1 MLALESVVGGY
12 GETTVLRD
20 VSLSVP
26 EASVVALLGAN
37 GAGKTTIMRVASG
50 ELRPRAGRVVMNGCD
65 ITSAAPFQ
73 RWKLGVCH
81 IPEGRAVFPGLTVRE
96 NLVTFAK
103 GRADDALDRATE
115 AFPVLASRLGQRAG
129 TLSGGEQQ
137 MLALARAYV
146 TEPKVVLL
154 DEVSMGLAPKI
165 VDEIFAFLERISGEG
180 ASLLLVE
187 QYVNRALALA
197 DYVYMM
203 NRGNIAFAGEPA
215 EIDEEEI
222 FVRYMGTE
230 VGASR

>member
-20 VSLSVP
+20 ISLTVP

-37 GAGKTTIMRVASG
+37 GAGKTTVMRVASG
-50 ELRPRAGRVVMNGCD
+50 ELRPRAGRVVMDGHD
-65 ITSAAPFQ
+65 ISTAPPFR

-103 GRADDALDRATE
+103 AGADEALTRATE
-115 AFPVLASRLGQRAG
+115 AFPVLAQRMGQRAG

-146 TEPKVVLL
+146 TEPRVVLL
-154 DEVSMGLAPKI
+154 DEVSMGLAPKV
-165 VDEIFAFLERISGEG
+165 VDDIFAFIGLLASTG

-187 QYVNRALALA
+187 QYVTRALELA
-197 DYVYMM
+197 DHVYVMS
-203 NRGNIAFAGEPA
+203 RGRVTFSGPPA
-215 EIDEEEI
+215 DLDEEN
-222 FVRYMGTE
+222 VLAGYLGS
-230 VGASR
+230 AQ

>member
-20 VSLSVP
+20 ISLTVP

-37 GAGKTTIMRVASG
+37 GAGKTTVMRVASG
-50 ELRPRAGRVVMNGCD
+50 ELRPSAGRVVMDGQD
-65 ITSAAPFQ
+65 ISTAPPFR

-103 GRADDALDRATE
+103 AGADEALTRATE
-115 AFPVLASRLGQRAG
+115 AFPVLAQRMSQRAG

-146 TEPKVVLL
+146 TEPRVVLL

-165 VDEIFAFLERISGEG
+165 VDDIFAFIGLLARTG

-187 QYVNRALALA
+187 QYVSRALELA
-197 DYVYMM
+197 DHVYVMS
-203 NRGNIAFAGEPA
+203 RGRITFNGPPA
-215 EIDEEEI
+215 DLDEEN
-222 FVRYMGTE
+222 VLAGYLGN
-230 VGASR
+230 AQ

>member
-20 VSLSVP
+20 VSLTVP

-50 ELRPRAGRVVMNGCD
+50 ELRPRSGRVLMNGSD
-65 ITSAAPFQ
+65 ISATAPFQ

-146 TEPKVVLL
+146 TDPKVVLL

-165 VDEIFAFLERISGEG
+165 VDEIFAFIGLLARSG

-187 QYVNRALALA
+187 QYVSRALELA
-197 DYVYMM
+197 DHVYVLS
-203 NRGNIAFAGEPA
+203 RGRVAFSGAPSEL
-215 EIDEEEI
+215 DEEH
-222 FVRYMGTE
+222 VLAGYL
-230 VGASR
+230 GAGDRV

>member
-20 VSLSVP
+20 ISLTVP

-37 GAGKTTIMRVASG
+37 GAGKTTVMRVASG
-50 ELRPRAGRVVMNGCD
+50 ELRPRAGRVVMDGQD
-65 ITSAAPFQ
+65 ISTAPPFR

-103 GRADDALDRATE
+103 AGADEALTRATE
-115 AFPVLASRLGQRAG
+115 AFPVLAQRMAQRAG

-146 TEPKVVLL
+146 TQPRVVLL
-154 DEVSMGLAPKI
+154 DEVSMGLAPKV
-165 VDEIFAFLERISGEG
+165 VDDIFAFIGLLARTG

-187 QYVNRALALA
+187 QYVSRALELA
-197 DYVYMM
+197 DHVYVMS
-203 NRGNIAFAGEPA
+203 RGRVTFSGPPA
-215 EIDEEEI
+215 ELDEEN
-222 FVRYMGTE
+222 VLAGYLGNG
-230 VGASR
+230 GAR

>member
-1 MLALESVVGGY
+1 MLQLDSVVGGY

-20 VSLSVP
+20 VSLTVP

-37 GAGKTTIMRVASG
+37 GAGKTTLMRVASG
-50 ELRPRAGRVVMNGCD
+50 ELRPRAGRVLMDERD
-65 ITSAAPFQ
+65 ISSAAPFQ

-103 GRADDALDRATE
+103 GRAEDALARATE
-115 AFPVLASRLGQRAG
+115 AFPVLGQRMAQRAG

-146 TEPKVVLL
+146 TEPRVVLL

-165 VDEIFAFLERISGEG
+165 VDDIFAFIGLLARTG

-187 QYVNRALALA
+187 QYVTRALEMA
-197 DYVYMM
+197 DHVYVL
-203 NRGNIAFAGEPA
+203 NRGRVTFSGPPSDL
-215 EIDEEEI
+215 DEEN
-222 FVRYMGTE
+222 VLAGYL
-230 VGASR
+230 GASSSR

>member
-1 MLALESVVGGY
+1 MLTLDSVVGGY

-20 VSLSVP
+20 VSLTVP
-26 EASVVALLGAN
+26 EGRVVALLGAN
-37 GAGKTTIMRVASG
+37 GAGKTTVMRVASG
-50 ELRPRAGRVVMNGCD
+50 ELRPRAGRVMMDGHD
-65 ITSAAPFQ
+65 ISTAPPFR

-103 GRADDALDRATE
+103 AGADEALTRATE
-115 AFPVLASRLGQRAG
+115 AFPVLASRMAQRAG

-146 TEPKVVLL
+146 TEPRVVLL

-165 VDEIFAFLERISGEG
+165 VDDIFAFIGLLARTG

-187 QYVNRALALA
+187 QYVSRALELA
-197 DYVYMM
+197 DHVYVMS
-203 NRGNIAFAGEPA
+203 RGRVTFSGPPA
-215 EIDEEEI
+215 DLDEEN
-222 FVRYMGTE
+222 VLAGYLGN
-230 VGASR
+230 AQ

>member
-20 VSLSVP
+20 VTLTVP

-37 GAGKTTIMRVASG
+37 GAGKTTVMRVASG
-50 ELRPRAGRVVMNGCD
+50 ELRPRAGRVLMDERD
-65 ITSAAPFQ
+65 ISAKAPFQ

-96 NLVTFAK
+96 NLLTFAK
-103 GRADDALDRATE
+103 GRSDEVLTRATE
-115 AFPVLASRLGQRAG
+115 AFPVLAGRMGQRAG

-146 TEPKVVLL
+146 TEPRVVLL
-154 DEVSMGLAPKI
+154 DEVSMGLAPKV
-165 VDEIFAFLERISGEG
+165 VDDIFAFIRLLAATG

-187 QYVNRALALA
+187 QYVSRALELA
-197 DYVYMM
+197 DHVYVL
-203 NRGNIAFAGEPA
+203 NRGRVTYSGPPA
-215 EIDEEEI
+215 DLDEEN
-222 FVRYMGTE
+222 VLTGYLGK
-230 VGASR
+230 GAPR

>member
-20 VSLSVP
+20 ISLTVP

-37 GAGKTTIMRVASG
+37 GAGKTTVMRVASG
-50 ELRPRAGRVVMNGCD
+50 ELRPRAGRVVMDGHD
-65 ITSAAPFQ
+65 ISTAPPFR

-103 GRADDALDRATE
+103 AGADEALTRATE
-115 AFPVLASRLGQRAG
+115 AFPVLAQRMGQRAG

-146 TEPKVVLL
+146 TEPRVVLL
-154 DEVSMGLAPKI
+154 DEVSMGLAPKV
-165 VDEIFAFLERISGEG
+165 VDDIFAFIGLLASTG

-187 QYVNRALALA
+187 QYVTRALELA
-197 DYVYMM
+197 DHVYVMS
-203 NRGNIAFAGEPA
+203 RGRVTFSGPPA
-215 EIDEEEI
+215 DLDEEN
-222 FVRYMGTE
+222 VLAGYLGG
-230 VGASR
+230 VQ

>member
-20 VSLSVP
+20 ISLTVP

-37 GAGKTTIMRVASG
+37 GAGKTTVMRVASG
-50 ELRPRAGRVVMNGCD
+50 ELRPRAGRVVMDGHD
-65 ITSAAPFQ
+65 ISTAPPFR

-103 GRADDALDRATE
+103 AGAEEALARATE
-115 AFPVLASRLGQRAG
+115 AFPVLAQRMAQRAG

-146 TEPKVVLL
+146 TEPRVVLL

-165 VDEIFAFLERISGEG
+165 VDDIFAFITLLARTG

-187 QYVNRALALA
+187 QYVSRALELA
-197 DYVYMM
+197 DHVYVMS
-203 NRGNIAFAGEPA
+203 RGRITFSGPPTDL
-215 EIDEEEI
+215 DEEN
-222 FVRYMGTE
+222 VLAGYLGN
-230 VGASR
+230 AQ

>member
-1 MLALESVVGGY
+1 MLALESVVGAY

-20 VSLSVP
+20 VSLTVP

-37 GAGKTTIMRVASG
+37 GAGKTTVMRVASG
-50 ELRPRAGRVVMNGCD
+50 ELRPRAGKVLMDGRD
-65 ITSAAPFQ
+65 ISSAAPFQ

-81 IPEGRAVFPGLTVRE
+81 IPEGRAVFPGLSVRE

-103 GRADDALDRATE
+103 RGADEALTRATE
-115 AFPVLASRLGQRAG
+115 AFPVLATRMGQRAG

-146 TEPKVVLL
+146 TEPRLILL

-165 VDEIFAFLERISGEG
+165 VDDIFAFIGLLAGTG

-187 QYVNRALALA
+187 QYVSRALELA
-197 DYVYMM
+197 DHVYVLS
-203 NRGNIAFAGEPA
+203 RGRVVFSGPPSAL
-215 EIDEEEI
+215 DEENVLAGYLGE
-222 FVRYMGTE
+222 
-230 VGASR
+230 GATR

>member
-20 VSLSVP
+20 VSLTVP

-50 ELRPRAGRVVMNGCD
+50 ELRPRAGRVLMNGSD
-65 ITSAAPFQ
+65 ISSAAPFQ

-165 VDEIFAFLERISGEG
+165 VDEIFAFIGLLARSG

-187 QYVNRALALA
+187 QYVSRALELA
-197 DYVYMM
+197 DHVYVLS
-203 NRGNIAFAGEPA
+203 RGRVAFRGAPSEL
-215 EIDEEEI
+215 DEEH
-222 FVRYMGTE
+222 VLAGYL
-230 VGASR
+230 GAGDRA

>member
-20 VSLSVP
+20 VSLTVP

-37 GAGKTTIMRVASG
+37 GAGKTTVMRVASG
-50 ELRPRAGRVVMNGCD
+50 ELRPRAGRVVMDERD
-65 ITSAAPFQ
+65 ISSSAPFQ
-73 RWKLGVCH
+73 RGRLGVCH

-103 GRADDALDRATE
+103 GRAEEALTRATE
-115 AFPVLASRLGQRAG
+115 AFPVLAERMGQRAG

-146 TEPKVVLL
+146 TEPRVVLL
-154 DEVSMGLAPKI
+154 DEVSMGLAPKV
-165 VDEIFAFLERISGEG
+165 VDDIFAFIGLLARTG

-187 QYVNRALALA
+187 QYVSRALELA
-197 DYVYMM
+197 DHVYVLS
-203 NRGNIAFAGEPA
+203 RGRITFSGPPSEL
-215 EIDEEEI
+215 DEENVLAGYLGE
-222 FVRYMGTE
+222 G
-230 VGASR
+230 GSR

>member
-20 VSLSVP
+20 ISLTVP

-37 GAGKTTIMRVASG
+37 GAGKTTVMRVASG
-50 ELRPRAGRVVMNGCD
+50 ELRPRAGRVVMDGQD
-65 ITSAAPFQ
+65 ISTAPPFR

-103 GRADDALDRATE
+103 AGADEALTRATE
-115 AFPVLASRLGQRAG
+115 AFPVLAQRMAQRAG

-146 TEPKVVLL
+146 TEPRVVLL

-165 VDEIFAFLERISGEG
+165 VDDIFAFIGLLASTG

-187 QYVNRALALA
+187 QYVSRALELA
-197 DYVYMM
+197 DHVYVMS
-203 NRGNIAFAGEPA
+203 RGRLTFSGPPAELDEENVLAGYLGAGEA
-215 EIDEEEI
+215 
-222 FVRYMGTE
+222 R
-230 VGASR
+230 

>member
-1 MLALESVVGGY
+1 MLQLESVIGGY

-20 VSLSVP
+20 VSLTVP

-37 GAGKTTIMRVASG
+37 GAGKTTVMRVASG
-50 ELRPRAGRVVMNGCD
+50 ELRPRAGRVVMDERD
-65 ITSAAPFQ
+65 ISAAAPFQ

-103 GRADDALDRATE
+103 GRADDALSRATE
-115 AFPVLASRLGQRAG
+115 AFPVLGARLAQRAG

-146 TEPKVVLL
+146 TEPRVVLL

-165 VDEIFAFLERISGEG
+165 VDDIFAFIGLLARTG

-187 QYVNRALALA
+187 QYVSRALELA
-197 DYVYMM
+197 DHVYVLS
-203 NRGNIAFAGEPA
+203 RGRVTFSGPPSDL
-215 EIDEEEI
+215 DEEN
-222 FVRYMGTE
+222 VLAGYLGGNGST
-230 VGASR
+230 